1 MVASFIVP
9 FAIGIFV
16 DEGDDVSN
24 FDRLSAIG
32 DGEANNGA
40 VDEPERDSL
49 GNVKLSELNRRSP
62 RNSALG
68 ILAQQISTM
77 ALFHLVFSFIFFLNF
92 LLGIGCPL
100 LWPCLA
106 IFCFPLFLG

>member
-16 DEGDDVSN
+16 DEGDDISN
-24 FDRLSAIG
+24 FDRLSAVG
-32 DGEANNGA
+32 DGANNGA

-77 ALFHLVFSFIFFLNF
+77 VLFHLVFSFIFFLNF
-92 LLGIGCPL
+92 LLGIPL